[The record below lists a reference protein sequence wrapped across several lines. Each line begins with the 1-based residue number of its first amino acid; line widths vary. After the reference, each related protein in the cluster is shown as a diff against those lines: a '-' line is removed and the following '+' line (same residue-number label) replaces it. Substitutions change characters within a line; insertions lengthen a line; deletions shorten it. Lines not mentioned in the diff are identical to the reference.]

1 MKKPKF
7 REHDFTVK
15 NLPTMRKALFFDLL
29 KHKFKTFLLIG
40 FVAFLFFLP
49 AMIADIF
56 FDIQLFKMSLD
67 SNLVVGETLT
77 EVGYD
82 AYKFSVIL
90 FAVSH
95 LITYPIAFIGLAGL
109 TRVIKLLCW
118 NEGVLFWEDFWI
130 GIKQNTKQ
138 FLVIS
143 LFFSLGMVPVYL
155 TRSYLGSSI
164 TNQIISGI
172 AYGLAFGI
180 INPFAIMGICYSA
193 TYSIKTGKAMLNSF
207 VLYVKNF
214 FLMLLFSAFT
224 FGYFAFVYIPIP
236 FVIYLA
242 KLVSIIVLLPILLI
256 AIYLRL
262 SNSFDKSINKF
273 AHPELVNKGLY
284 KKETNE

>member
-1 MKKPKF
+1 
-7 REHDFTVK
+7 
-15 NLPTMRKALFFDLL
+15 
-29 KHKFKTFLLIG
+29 
-40 FVAFLFFLP
+40 
-49 AMIADIF
+49 
-56 FDIQLFKMSLD
+56 MSLD

-95 LITYPIAFIGLAGL
+95 LITYPIAFVGLAGL

-180 INPFAIMGICYSA
+180 INPFAAS
-193 TYSIKTGKAMLNSF
+193 S
-207 VLYVKNF
+207 NF
-214 FLMLLFSAFT
+214 FKSF
-224 FGYFAFVYIPIP
+224 FVY
-236 FVIYLA
+236 F
-242 KLVSIIVLLPILLI
+242 
-256 AIYLRL
+256 
-262 SNSFDKSINKF
+262 SNLCLT
-273 AHPELVNKGLY
+273 ELVKLY
-284 KKETNE
+284 CVWISFCYKVHLNLNRHKLISLKS